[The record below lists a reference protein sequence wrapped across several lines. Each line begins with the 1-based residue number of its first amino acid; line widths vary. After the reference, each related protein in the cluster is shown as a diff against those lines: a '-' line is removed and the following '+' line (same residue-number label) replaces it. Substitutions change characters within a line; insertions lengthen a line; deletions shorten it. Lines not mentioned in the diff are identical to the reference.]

1 MNCFPHRDSAHGK
14 ISPRTIITAS
24 GIDHN
29 KHCKLEFGSNVQVH
43 EQHDNSLLPR
53 TSGALTL
60 CPTGNAQGSQYFLSL
75 HSGRR
80 VSCNNCTKLHMP
92 SEVVLQVHHL
102 SAACKN
108 TKEAYLWIKPGN
120 MIDYLNDNTNINSEI
135 TEVDTKTTTGVALT
149 PRTTTQFVTAKDFR
163 NTGSTSNRKH
173 KRIALFPKSTLR
185 QKSIT

>member
-1 MNCFPHRDSAHGK
+1 
-14 ISPRTIITAS
+14 
-24 GIDHN
+24 
-29 KHCKLEFGSNVQVH
+29 
-43 EQHDNSLLPR
+43 
-53 TSGALTL
+53 
-60 CPTGNAQGSQYFLSL
+60 
-75 HSGRR
+75 
-80 VSCNNCTKLHMP
+80 
-92 SEVVLQVHHL
+92 
-102 SAACKN
+102 
-108 TKEAYLWIKPGN
+108 